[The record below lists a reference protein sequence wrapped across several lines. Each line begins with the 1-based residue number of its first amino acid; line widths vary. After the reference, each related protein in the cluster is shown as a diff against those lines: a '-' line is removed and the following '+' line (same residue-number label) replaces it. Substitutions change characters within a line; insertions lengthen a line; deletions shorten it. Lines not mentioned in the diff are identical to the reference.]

1 MNPIALAGSIAVLV
15 ALALAGYFVG
25 QRIERTGW
33 LEQERER
40 VDAFNRERWEQS
52 KAADRLQVEVEAL
65 RRRPERVRTIVKEV
79 VVHADADC
87 KSLPDG
93 WRRLWNAAANDRSL
107 AAAAAVGDADGMPV
121 AGDDGDGKGDD

>member
-1 MNPIALAGSIAVLV
+1 MNPVAWAASAAVLV
-15 ALALAGYFVG
+15 ALALAGYFAG

-40 VDAFNRERWEQS
+40 IDAFNRERWEQA
-52 KAADRLQVEVEAL
+52 KAADRLHVEVEAL

-93 WRRLWNAAANDRSL
+93 WRRLWNAAANNRQP

-121 AGDDGDGKGDD
+121 AGDAGGGEGDY